1 MFHILLYTPGV
12 PGVSSSCS
20 SASRSSL
27 SCRGW
32 RNTIYPITQ
41 LKMTLTTEKC
51 REIRS
56 QVNYPVNLVLILS
69 IGFWMRLNG
78 ALALD
83 LKLLWPP
90 SLFCVVRLSTCSCLV
105 PRKSGN
111 RENSFSRGAMSLEKM
126 RISSTKMEDLL
137 WNYSSPLVSINAI
150 WSVSTSQKLGRELLK
165 KRCWFSSGLFRVGLG
180 FI

>member
-1 MFHILLYTPGV
+1 MFHILLYTPWGPRGIIHHGLLRFRTRGKTLQSDPAV
-12 PGVSSSCS
+12 SSCS

-51 REIRS
+51 LEIRS

-78 ALALD
+78 ALARD
-83 LKLLWPP
+83 LRLLWPP
-90 SLFCVVRLSTCSCLV
+90 SLFCVVRLSTCSFLV

-111 RENSFSRGAMSLEKM
+111 RENPFSRGAMSLEKM
-126 RISSTKMEDLL
+126 RISSTEWRTSFGIIALL
-137 WNYSSPLVSINAI
+137 WCL
-150 WSVSTSQKLGRELLK
+150 
-165 KRCWFSSGLFRVGLG
+165 
-180 FI
+180 